1 MNKIF
6 AVIFS
11 MALALHSG
19 FLYAAPLEKNSLEYL
34 QLEAM
39 GYEIQPAKPSDAM
52 TIAKSMGSRLIVN
65 KAENGISV
73 GRYFTRER
81 KNLNQGEQ
89 FQLLKLVND
98 INTEE
103 SLQFSVQDTF
113 LTVAAYYNGPYNQK
127 VFAGLVRQLEA
138 SSALFD
144 KYPGILKL
152 VNN

>member
-1 MNKIF
+1 MNRVFTVIF
-6 AVIFS
+6 A
-11 MALALHSG
+11 MALTSYSG
-19 FLYAAPLEKNSLEYL
+19 FLYAAPLEKTSPEYL

-39 GYEIQPAKPSDAM
+39 GYEVQPAKPSDTL
-52 TIAKSMGSRLIVN
+52 TIAKGMSSKIVIT

-73 GRYFTRER
+73 ARYFTRER
-81 KNLNQGEQ
+81 KNLNPEEQ

-103 SLQFSVQDTF
+103 ALQVSVQDTL
-113 LTVAAYYNGPYNQK
+113 LTVAAYYNGPYNQR

-138 SSALFD
+138 SSGLFD
-144 KYPGILKL
+144 KYPAILKL